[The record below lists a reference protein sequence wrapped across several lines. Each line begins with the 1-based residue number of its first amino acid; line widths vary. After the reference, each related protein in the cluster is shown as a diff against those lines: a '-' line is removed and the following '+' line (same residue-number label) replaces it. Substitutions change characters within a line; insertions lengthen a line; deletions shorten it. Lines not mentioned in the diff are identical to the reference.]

1 MGAAL
6 VVFHSAAAFAQAQP
20 DTLMY
25 DVDVVTY
32 SPAHLSVE
40 ARLTTTAAGPVTLAG
55 PPAALPAGTDVE
67 GFAATD
73 DRGRPLK
80 VRAAHGGYEIDA
92 PAGAVRFRY
101 RLDFLNGTPLSSTG
115 AALDETHLYAVSRSL
130 FVAPDPS
137 AYRSETRPYPLLW
150 VHFVTPPSWHMVT
163 GWGVDRGVYVPPDGD
178 ALLGATIAAAADYR
192 IYRDTAGGT
201 PFVLAIRGE
210 RHFGDSALLHVI
222 GGSLRSASEAL
233 GPVPVPRVTYTSDVG
248 LKGRTSGSL
257 QGTAS
262 IGLIWE
268 PGELLERPR
277 IHDLFHETLHLW
289 FGGAMEAERW
299 WTEGVTDYVAARLEA
314 EWSGRPDDLAAL
326 CFQSLRNYLRI
337 GHDTSMTMD
346 EEQHAGV
353 LGDNTSLL
361 VYRKGMLAGLL
372 LDAVIRRATDGQASL
387 DDVARRMLLL
397 AAGTPGHRVTDAEIL
412 SAATETGGD
421 EVPRVWRRVVDGTSL
436 ITEDE
441 VTAALRTVT
450 GLPVVAPAPI
460 AKEQKKLIGH
470 PKP

>member
-1 MGAAL
+1 
-6 VVFHSAAAFAQAQP
+6 
-20 DTLMY
+20 MY
-25 DVDVVTY
+25 DVAVVTF

-40 ARLTTTAAGPVTLAG
+40 GRLTTAVAGTVTLAD
-55 PPAALPAGTDVE
+55 PPAAQPAGTDVE

-73 DRGRPLK
+73 DRGRPLR
-80 VRAAHGGYEIDA
+80 VRTVPGGYATDA

-101 RLDFLNGTPLSSTG
+101 RLDFQSGTPLSSTG
-115 AALDETHLYAVSRSL
+115 AGLDAAHLYAVSRSV
-130 FVAPDPS
+130 FVAPDPA
-137 AYRSETRPYPLLW
+137 AYRAEARPYPLLW
-150 VHFVTPPSWHMVT
+150 VHFVTPPGWHVVT
-163 GWGVDRGVYVPPDGD
+163 TWGVDRDVYVPADGD

-192 IYRDTAGGT
+192 VYHDTAGGT

-210 RHFGDSALLHVI
+210 RYFGDSSLLRVI
-222 GGSLRSASEAL
+222 GGSLRGASEAL

-289 FGGAMEAERW
+289 LGGEMEAERW
-299 WTEGVTDYVAARLEA
+299 WIEGVTDYLAARLEA

-326 CFQSLRNYLRI
+326 CYQSLHNYLRI

-346 EEQHAGV
+346 EEQHEGV

-372 LDAVIRRATDGQASL
+372 LDAAIRRATDGQATL
-387 DDVARRMLLL
+387 DDVARRVLLL
-397 AAGTPGHRVTDAEIL
+397 AAGATGHRVTDAEIL
-412 SAATETGGD
+412 SAATEAGGD
-421 EVPRVWRRVVDGTSL
+421 GVRPVWRRVVDGTSL

-450 GLPVVAPAPI
+450 GLPVVAPAPV
-460 AKEQKKLIGH
+460 AKEQKTLIGH